1 MNKKPT
7 DFRKR
12 IKRSRNALGK
22 SFSYGSSG
30 IARGGNWAI
39 AQHRKILIPGHL
51 PRLIKYSKVE
61 EYIREIVQRK

>member
-7 DFRKR
+7 DFRNR
-12 IKRSRNALGK
+12 IQRSRNALGK
-22 SFSYGSSG
+22 PFSYESSG

-39 AQHRKILIPGHL
+39 VQHQKILIARHV

-61 EYIREIVQRK
+61 EYIREIAQRK